1 MGDNLKK
8 NYDVKEVGHT
18 ALVLMLHKDDNN
30 KSFNLTSMLH
40 KGYDKSY
47 NLTSIL
53 LLTCWISAAALLL
66 QSTECAN
73 IK

>member
-8 NYDVKEVGHT
+8 NYDVKEVSHT

-40 KGYDKSY
+40 KGYNKSY

-53 LLTCWISAAALLL
+53 LLTWISAAALLL